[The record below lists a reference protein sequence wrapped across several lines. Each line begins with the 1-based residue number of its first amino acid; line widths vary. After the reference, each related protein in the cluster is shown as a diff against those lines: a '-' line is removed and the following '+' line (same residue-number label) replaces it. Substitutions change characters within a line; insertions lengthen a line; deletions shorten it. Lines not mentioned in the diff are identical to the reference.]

1 MRKLSIDLMHVLVH
15 VQVRTPNDRR
25 IDMRLGGIDLNLLVV
40 LAAVLQEQGVTAA
53 ARRLGL
59 SQSATSHA
67 LARLREQ
74 LDDPILLR
82 TARGMVPTA
91 RARAMLP
98 TVLRILED
106 TESVFLGV
114 TGFEPALSD
123 ETFRI
128 ALDESAQRTLLPPL
142 IARLQ
147 ERAPRLQL
155 IVRPGLRSENMLA
168 SFERGEVDLAISSH
182 LPADERDLH
191 SEFLLSA
198 PYVTISRAGHPTI
211 GKRLSLKRFVEVGH
225 VAVTHPNLADIAID
239 LALSVESLSRR
250 VIVTVPEPAEVPAL
264 VARTDLVATLP
275 ERLLE
280 MGDAPTTLVRHR
292 PPIPLD
298 PVPVYAIH
306 HERNARSPALLWLR
320 EQIDALV
327 GDIEGR

>member
-1 MRKLSIDLMHVLVH
+1 
-15 VQVRTPNDRR
+15 
-25 IDMRLGGIDLNLLVV
+25 MRLAGIDLNLLVV

-53 ARRLGL
+53 AQRLGL

-67 LARLREQ
+67 LGRLREQ

-98 TVLRILED
+98 VVLRILED
-106 TESVFLGV
+106 AQSVFLGAPS
-114 TGFEPALSD
+114 FDPARSD

-142 IARLQ
+142 VAHLQ
-147 ERAPRLQL
+147 QRAPGLRLV
-155 IVRPGLRSENMLA
+155 VRPGLRAENMLA
-168 SFERGEVDLAISSH
+168 SFERGDVDLAISSH

-198 PYVTISRAGHPTI
+198 PYVTISRREHPVI
-211 GKRLSLKRFVEVGH
+211 GKRLGLRSFVDVGH
-225 VAVTHPNLADIAID
+225 VAVAHPNLADIAID
-239 LALSVESLSRR
+239 LALSEQSLARR
-250 VIVTVPEPAEVPAL
+250 VVVTVPEPAEVPAL

-275 ERLLE
+275 EMLIQI
-280 MGDAPTTLVRHR
+280 GDAPKALVRHR

-298 PVPVYAIH
+298 PVPVYVIH
-306 HERNARSPALLWLR
+306 HERNARSPAMSWLR
-320 EQIDALV
+320 EEIGELV
-327 GDIEGR
+327 GGMDVG